1 MKKTAGFYRGA
12 TLGSAARFC
21 DEAFKP
27 EPFVPGKTYIPVAKQ
42 VIGRREVLNLIQ
54 VALDG
59 HCACGPYAERF
70 EKALASYVGT
80 DYASFCNSGSSANL
94 LALAALKL
102 RPGREVI
109 TTTAVF
115 PTTVNPILQL
125 GLVPVFV
132 DIELGT
138 YNPTPEAIE
147 EAVKHGKTRA
157 IIVSHALGN
166 PCQMH
171 TIMDIALRH
180 DLFVIEDNC
189 DSLGTEYGVR
199 RTGSFGHLAT
209 QSFYPAHHISC
220 GEGGAVLTSSASLK
234 IKVESFRDW
243 GRDCTCR
250 PGEHNRCGH
259 RFDLQWGKLPL
270 GYDHKYV
277 YSEIGYNMKATDLQ
291 AALGLA
297 QMEALPSFVEAR
309 RENWSKLYQGLEDL
323 EDRFILP
330 IPLPGSAPSW
340 FGFALTL
347 RRGDRLQVVRA
358 LEEKGVGTRLLF
370 AGNILKQPG
379 YLHIPHR
386 TVGELINTDQAM
398 CNSFWVGVHPGLT
411 LEMVD
416 YMVETIREVS
426 A

>member
-1 MKKTAGFYRGA
+1 M
-12 TLGSAARFC
+12 
-21 DEAFKP
+21 
-27 EPFVPGKTYIPVAKQ
+27 AKQ

-59 HCACGPYAERF
+59 KYACGVYAEKF
-70 EKALASYVGT
+70 EKALAEYVGT
-80 DYASFCNSGSSANL
+80 GYASFCNSGSSANL

-102 RPGREVI
+102 QPGKEVI
-109 TTTAVF
+109 TTAAVF

-125 GLVPVFV
+125 GLIPVFV
-132 DIELGT
+132 DIELGS
-138 YNPTPEAIE
+138 YNPTSEAIE

-171 TIMDIALRH
+171 TIMDIAVRH
-180 DLFVIEDNC
+180 DLFVIEDNA
-189 DSLGTEYGVR
+189 DSLGTEYEGL

-209 QSFYPAHHISC
+209 QSFYPAHHLST
-220 GEGGAVLTSSASLK
+220 GEGGMVLTSSSALK
-234 IKVESFRDW
+234 QKVESFRDW

-250 PGEHNRCGH
+250 PGEQNRCGH
-259 RFDLQWGKLPL
+259 RFNQVKGKLPL

-277 YSEIGYNMKATDLQ
+277 YSEIGYNMKGTDLQ
-291 AALGLA
+291 AALGCA

-323 EDRFILP
+323 EDRFIFQ

-340 FGFALTL
+340 FGFVLTL
-347 RRGDRLQVVRA
+347 RRGDRLGMVQE
-358 LEEKGVGTRLLF
+358 LERRGIGTRLLF

-379 YLHIPHR
+379 YLRIPHR
-386 TVGELINTDQAM
+386 VVGDLKNTDKVM
-398 CNSFWVGVHPGLT
+398 RDSFWVGVHPGLT
-411 LEMVD
+411 SEMIE
-416 YMVETIREVS
+416 YMVETIREVCQ
-426 A
+426 